1 MINCSLNYENYEQ
14 LKSFIAQQSW
24 DKNATLLIQVFTG
37 INEHDYIQTLLGEL
51 NSLLPQAHILGSTT
65 SGEISGEDILT
76 YGTVISFTLFEHT
89 HIKTYI
95 HPYDTACSFDLGQ
108 KMMQSISKEYQNQ
121 QLKTIITF
129 TDGLKTNGE
138 EYLSGMNS
146 VDSKIPIAGGMAGD
160 NSLFKQ
166 TFVFTKDTI
175 LEEGAVC
182 VALYNNDLQVYT
194 DYNFS
199 WQSLGKSHVVE
210 KSEKNRVYTIDGM
223 SAIDF
228 YAYYLGDE
236 IAQMLP
242 SIGVE
247 FPLVIKKDGLDI
259 ARAVLNRFDDGSLGF
274 AGNIPQ
280 GSLVKFGYGDVQ
292 MILQRGL
299 FKAKQLVNLPVE
311 AIFIYSC
318 TARKALLQEEIRH
331 EIKPLNQIAPTSGFF
346 TYGEFYYGKKHAR
359 LLNQSMTILALSES
373 TDIQKMDEEAL
384 QIKAGEKEQ
393 SMQFYRTQALSK
405 LISKTTK
412 ELEELNDT
420 LEQRVHDE
428 VQKSLEKDEV
438 LYATARHAQMGE
450 ILDMIVHQW
459 RQPLNVFSAG
469 VSSLQLYHN
478 MGVLTDEVFNKTTM
492 QVLKNVDFLNNT
504 IEDFRGFF
512 KNTQVKERIE
522 PSKILDKSCVLFESM
537 FKKLGI
543 DLHRKIEFDEP
554 FEVCSSEL
562 IQVVLNIFK
571 NAVDAIEENHI
582 ASPVIACRVYKE
594 GTHCIFELMDNAG
607 GIPEEVLP
615 KIFDKRFTTKGES
628 HGTGIGLDMSKTIV
642 EEHLHGT
649 LKAENFEDGAIF
661 TITIPLQTR
670 V

>member
-1 MINCSLNYENYEQ
+1 MINCSLNYKNHEQ
-14 LKSFIAQQSW
+14 LKNFINEQSW
-24 DKNATLLIQVFTG
+24 SEEKSLLIQVFTG
-37 INEHDYIQTLLGEL
+37 INEHRFIQMLLNEL
-51 NSLLPQAHILGSTT
+51 NALLPHAQIIGTT
-65 SGEISGEDILT
+65 TAGEISQEDILT
-76 YGTVISFTLFEHT
+76 HSTVLSFTCFEHT
-89 HIKTYI
+89 HIKTFI
-95 HPYDTACSFDLGQ
+95 QPNETACSFELGQ
-108 KMMQSISKEYQNQ
+108 TMMQNIDKEHHNQ
-121 QLKTIITF
+121 KLQTIITF

-138 EYLSGMNS
+138 EYLNGMNS
-146 VDSKIPIAGGMAGD
+146 VDSNIPIAGGMAGD
-160 NSLFKQ
+160 NSLF
-166 TFVFTKDTI
+166 TLTYVFAKNTI
-175 LEEGAVC
+175 VEQGAVC

-199 WQSLGKSHVVE
+199 WQSLGKSHVIE

-242 SIGVE
+242 SVGVE

-299 FKAKQLVNLPVE
+299 FKAKQLINQPVE

-318 TARKALLQEEIRH
+318 TARKALLQDEIRH
-331 EIKPLNQIAPTSGFF
+331 EIKPLNQIAPTTGFF

-373 TDIQKMDEEAL
+373 EDIHHIEEDSL
-384 QIKAGEKEQ
+384 QVKVAEKEQ
-393 SMQFYRTQALSK
+393 SMHFYRTQALSK

-420 LEQRVHDE
+420 LEQRVRDE
-428 VQKSLEKDEV
+428 VRKSLEKDEV

-478 MGVLTDEVFNKTTM
+478 MGVLTDEVFNQTTM
-492 QVLKNVDFLNNT
+492 QVLKNVDFLNST

-522 PSKILDKSCVLFESM
+522 PSKILDKCCVLFESM

-543 DLHRKIEFDEP
+543 ELHRKVEFDET

-571 NAVDAIEENHI
+571 NAIDAIEENHI
-582 ASPVIACRVYKE
+582 PSPMIACRVYKQNNC
-594 GTHCIFELMDNAG
+594 CIFEIMDNAG
-607 GIPEEVLP
+607 GIPLDILP
-615 KIFDKRFTTKGES
+615 KIFDKRFTTKGET

-649 LKAENFEDGAIF
+649 LTAGNVKQGAVF
-661 TITIPLQTR
+661 TITIPLHT
-670 V
+670 